1 MAHTPGPWRKA
12 NYGWAIVAGEN
23 DSYYGGHWI
32 AEVSEPKNIPVITAA
47 PDLLAACEE
56 ILSLLPGAVY
66 IVEDNYSDLA
76 SQIEQAKEKIE
87 AAIAKAKGE

>member
-1 MAHTPGPWRKA
+1 MEHTPGPWRKA

-47 PDLLAACEE
+47 PDLLAACEAIHE
-56 ILSLLPGAVY
+56 WLGTGDAAQALPFEPPWY
-66 IVEDNYSDLA
+66 E
-76 SQIEQAKEKIE
+76 QIRT
-87 AAIAKAKGE
+87 AIAKAKGQTD